1 MRTKFLF
8 PYSFKRIGW
17 IILLPSTILGIL
29 ILFFNLK
36 FEFLDS
42 KVFVIYSKEF
52 FAERPTYFG
61 LTPGNYTQTIA
72 GLLFLL
78 GALFVAFSKERH
90 EDEFIAKIRLESLV
104 WAIYLNYAILAF
116 CFLFFFSLQF
126 LTVMIFNMFTILI
139 FFIVRFYYILYRT
152 NKSLTNEEPSQS

>member
-42 KVFVIYSKEF
+42 KVFAIYSKEF

-90 EDEFIAKIRLESLV
+90 EDEFIAKITVGITGLGHLPQLCHSG
-104 WAIYLNYAILAF
+104 
-116 CFLFFFSLQF
+116 FLFSFLLQPAVSDGHDF
-126 LTVMIFNMFTILI
+126 QHVYHTDL
-139 FFIVRFYYILYRT
+139 LYCPLLLYPVPHQQIPD
-152 NKSLTNEEPSQS
+152 K